1 MARHP
6 MKALPEGAL
15 FDAWIPLERPADR
28 GGPLWYRV
36 GYAAPAE
43 DGDELIVVLG
53 ALPCSGD
60 IELKLP
66 KDQRRSEL
74 ADHPDN
80 TSTHPAMLAYT
91 TDGVRIGNV
100 FRHRDGQGLRVR
112 LFAFALD
119 GTVLLKPAR
128 TAEELAGGATQQGG
142 QGQGK
147 P

>member
-1 MARHP
+1 MARRP
-6 MKALPEGAL
+6 VRPLPEGAL
-15 FDAWIPLERPADR
+15 FDAWTPLDRPADR

-43 DGDELIVVLG
+43 DGDELIVVLW
-53 ALPCSGD
+53 ASPCSGD

-74 ADHPDN
+74 STHPGN
-80 TSTHPAMLAYT
+80 TSRHPAMLAYT
-91 TDGVRIGNV
+91 TDGVRIGSA

-128 TAEELAGGATQQGG
+128 TPEEIAAAKDAQGA
-142 QGQGK
+142 
-147 P
+147 